1 MDLLGGAMK
10 LAAIQGKRIVIHFPF
25 DLKLIEIVRDI
36 PDRDWNNKVKG
47 KWSVPAT
54 PWHCAAVSRILKPFG
69 FYISPDVEKCADDRA
84 EQPKKL
90 SRLPK
95 NLYPYQTEAVKFLY
109 SARGRAIIA
118 DAPGV
123 GKSAPAAVYAYLYGG
138 EKILIVSPANVTWK
152 WAEKEL
158 SMWAKELTWQVIEG
172 SKQPILNTNV
182 TIMSYR
188 TMVLRYEELK
198 TLPFDTMIFDEA
210 HALKSNKSQQN
221 RVARK
226 LVKGV
231 PYLLLLTGTPFKNKR
246 FELFQLLH
254 MIDPYVWNN
263 AIEFG
268 TRYCGG
274 TFQHGHWVV
283 PPNGETNTEELQ
295 ARLSSIMIRRTKK
308 QVLKDLPDLTRASLP
323 LHLENIKEYEK
334 ALQAAREQARNEPY
348 KPGRALTLLNT
359 LRQVVG
365 RGKVKAAIELAKE
378 LLDAG
383 EQVVIHAHHKENVTA
398 LYSLLLPHLPFS
410 RIGIIDG
417 STKPQDRKALSD
429 AFLAGRKRVMIVS
442 SAGKE
447 GLDLYSAS
455 HLIFAERQ
463 WTPSDEEQ
471 IEARLHRNGQRNA
484 VTAHYLIAKGTIDER
499 LDEIVR
505 SKRAEFANLVETDV
519 IREIYTRELL
529 QKGDL

>member
-1 MDLLGGAMK
+1 MK

-25 DLKLIEIVRDI
+25 DLKVIEIVRDI
-36 PDRDWNNKVKG
+36 PDRDWNKKVKG

-54 PWHCAAVSRILKPFG
+54 PWHCAAVSRILKPLG
-69 FYISPDVEKCADDRA
+69 FHITPDIEKCADARA

-90 SRLPK
+90 KKLPK
-95 NLYPYQTEAVKFLY
+95 ELYPYQKEAVEFIY
-109 SARGRAIIA
+109 ASRGRTIIA

-123 GKSAPAAVYAYLYGG
+123 GKSAPAAVYAYMFGG
-138 EKILIVSPANVTWK
+138 EKILIVAPANVTYK

-158 SMWAKELTWQVIEG
+158 SMWAKEYTWQVIEG
-172 SKQPILNTNV
+172 GKQPILNTNV

-188 TMVLRYEELK
+188 TMVLRYDELK
-198 TLPFDTMIFDEA
+198 TIPFDTMIFDEA

-226 LVKGV
+226 LTKGV

-254 MIDPYVWNN
+254 MIDPQVWNN

-274 TFQHGHWVV
+274 TFQHGHWIV

-295 ARLSSIMIRRTKK
+295 ERLGQVMIRRTKK

-323 LHLENIKEYEK
+323 VYLANEAEYEK
-334 ALQAAREQARNEPY
+334 ALQVAREQARNEPY

-365 RGKVKAAIELAKE
+365 RGKIQAAADLAIE

-417 STKPQDRKALSD
+417 STKPRDRKALSD
-429 AFLAGRKRVMIVS
+429 AFLEGRKRAMIVS
-442 SAGKE
+442 KAGQE

-463 WTPSDEEQ
+463 WTPADEEQ
-471 IEARLHRNGQRNA
+471 IEARLHRNGQKNA
-484 VTAHYLIAKGTIDER
+484 VTSHYLIAKGTVDQR
-499 LDEIVR
+499 FDDIVR
-505 SKRAEFANLVETDV
+505 GKRAEFGNLVDTDI
-519 IREIYTRELL
+519 IREIYNTELL